1 MALVDLDNLQFY
13 FPPPLPPGYRPSSPV
28 MGHPSVG
35 KLMLNG
41 SDCTVLSTAAVPVT
55 TPSPEQLYT
64 SESLDHLPP
73 FHPTL
78 ASQGSPWQKQRELML
93 PWVTLKDFN
102 QVLEVFGIAKIETVD
117 LTSDDPTSQAPLPSI
132 SLPNLEGDFD
142 DKSSYVPQSPG
153 MNNSDSMVST
163 RLASLAGLL
172 DTTLDEPRSGS
183 QCDPVTVGSSCDVD
197 AADAQLMG
205 FLVSLCL
212 PHHSQILTLL
222 LPVLLTV
229 PPIFPGSNSQPAY
242 NCQGTPELKWVASQR
257 DVESRSSMAG

>member
-132 SLPNLEGDFD
+132 SLPNLEAGDFD

-163 RLASLAGLL
+163 RLASLA
-172 DTTLDEPRSGS
+172 
-183 QCDPVTVGSSCDVD
+183 VGSSCDVD

-205 FLVSLCL
+205 SLVSLCL
-212 PHHSQILTLL
+212 PHHSQILRLL